1 MKRALSLMALAA
13 VLGFVTLAVGASAP
27 EDVAGTAPTVAV
39 EPGPASAPAPEVLA
53 TPALPAC
60 AAKGETSVAAEP
72 PLGAEAMQTLPPC
85 SNYQGKPCNTTTKRR
100 CLHIP
105 GEPGICVCQSGT
117 WQCF

>member
-1 MKRALSLMALAA
+1 MKKALSLVTLAA
-13 VLGFVTLAVGASAP
+13 VLGFVAVAVAAP
-27 EDVAGTAPTVAV
+27 AAEDAATTVPAAAPAVGTAP
-39 EPGPASAPAPEVLA
+39 APAVLA
-53 TPALPAC
+53 TPAPGAC
-60 AAKGETSVAAEP
+60 ATEGETALSLDP
-72 PLGAEAMQTLPPC
+72 TDGAQAVQTLPPC

>member
-1 MKRALSLMALAA
+1 MKKALSLLTLAGI
-13 VLGFVTLAVGASAP
+13 LGFVA
-27 EDVAGTAPTVAV
+27 VAV
-39 EPGPASAPAPEVLA
+39 AAPAPEDATTIVPVAAPATGTAPAPAVLA
-53 TPALPAC
+53 TPAPGAC
-60 AAKGETSVAAEP
+60 ATEGEAILSLDP
-72 PLGAEAMQTLPPC
+72 KDGAQAVQTLPPC